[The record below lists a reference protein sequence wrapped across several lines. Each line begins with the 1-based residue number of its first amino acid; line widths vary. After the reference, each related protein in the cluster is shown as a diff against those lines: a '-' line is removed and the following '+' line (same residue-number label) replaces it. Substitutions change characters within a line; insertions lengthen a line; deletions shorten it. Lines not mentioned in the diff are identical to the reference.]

1 LPQRGVNECIR
12 RSAECILEPAPP
24 SFSLAVG
31 RICLRLVG
39 VEAAQLDPHGDPGR
53 LPVASRI
60 AALSVL
66 IVTFRS
72 RSWQVTSPRTLAIDA
87 LQAIRRS
94 RSSSVKLPL
103 RAPRGA
109 PGRAPPGRKYRHH
122 LHVPAS
128 TFRTDKSPMLRHLNK
143 DHVVPKPQLFECLYR
158 LMIAALGEAMH
169 GERRLASCPC
179 VGNGL
184 CELAARTVWRPL
196 SR

>member
-1 LPQRGVNECIR
+1 
-12 RSAECILEPAPP
+12 
-24 SFSLAVG
+24 
-31 RICLRLVG
+31 LRLVG
-39 VEAAQLDPHGDPGR
+39 VEAAQLDPTGPGR

-94 RSSSVKLPL
+94 SSVKLPL

-122 LHVPAS
+122 LHVPPPHFEQTSRRCCGTS
-128 TFRTDKSPMLRHLNK
+128 TKIMSFQS
-143 DHVVPKPQLFECLYR
+143 
-158 LMIAALGEAMH
+158 
-169 GERRLASCPC
+169 
-179 VGNGL
+179 
-184 CELAARTVWRPL
+184 L
-196 SR
+196 SSSNVFTA